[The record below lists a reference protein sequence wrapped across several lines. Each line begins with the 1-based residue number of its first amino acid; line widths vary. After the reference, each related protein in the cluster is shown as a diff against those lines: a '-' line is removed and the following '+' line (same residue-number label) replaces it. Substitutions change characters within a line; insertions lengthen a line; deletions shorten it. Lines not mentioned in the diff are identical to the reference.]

1 MRVWQSRCIGVI
13 FQKGRSSPAHRPQ
26 VLLPL
31 AVRQTSKS
39 TNNLLRLI
47 QKSPC
52 NKINKSP
59 ESRAPRHIQCLSLG
73 VHPASSYDQEGRPK
87 RCISHM
93 CKSRKTAAPFPPESQ
108 ENGTKKAAQV
118 VLKARSKTRIALWS
132 SIPNPGPVR
141 ISSFFFAVP
150 LGLLLLEW
158 VLMSLLASVL
168 SAGALFMS
176 EPMLGIVLA
185 CEVLPMATP
194 VDVVLLLQLL

>member
-1 MRVWQSRCIGVI
+1 MM
-13 FQKGRSSPAHRPQ
+13 H
-26 VLLPL
+26 LPY
-31 AVRQTSKS
+31 V
-39 TNNLLRLI
+39 
-47 QKSPC
+47 
-52 NKINKSP
+52 
-59 ESRAPRHIQCLSLG
+59 
-73 VHPASSYDQEGRPK
+73 
-87 RCISHM
+87 
-93 CKSRKTAAPFPPESQ
+93 CKSHAIFIWTPRRRKE
-108 ENGTKKAAQV
+108 KAAQV

-132 SIPNPGPVR
+132 STPNPGPVR

-194 VDVVLLLQLL
+194 VDVVLLLLLL